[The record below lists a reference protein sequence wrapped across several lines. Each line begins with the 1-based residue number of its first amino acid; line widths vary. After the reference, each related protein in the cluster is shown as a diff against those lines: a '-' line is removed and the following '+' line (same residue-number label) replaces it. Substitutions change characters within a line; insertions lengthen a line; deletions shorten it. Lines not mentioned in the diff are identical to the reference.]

1 VTSVII
7 CGPVI
12 HVIIWVVLAAQAIF
26 DEVTSSLDE
35 EGEQA
40 LYAAICDCCP
50 AFISIGTRDLVLSI
64 LLY

>member
-1 VTSVII
+1 VISVII

-40 LYAAICDCCP
+40 LYTAICDRCP
-50 AFISIGTRDLVLSI
+50 TFMSIGIRSI
-64 LLY
+64 